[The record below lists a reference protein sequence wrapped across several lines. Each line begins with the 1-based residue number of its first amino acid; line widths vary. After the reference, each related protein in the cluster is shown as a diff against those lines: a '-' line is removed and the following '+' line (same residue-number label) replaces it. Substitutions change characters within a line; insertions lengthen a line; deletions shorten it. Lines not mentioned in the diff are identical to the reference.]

1 MIDIQLKRKVS
12 AFFAGVNILAN
23 VFNFLPVTIQII
35 VSGGGSWGFGLV
47 ALPITFV
54 THLFLIPS
62 FNTLRNWN
70 KDQKVLFVFN
80 FIGFIWTIFWCYLF
94 LFESQ

>member
-1 MIDIQLKRKVS
+1 MINIQLKRKVI
-12 AFFAGVNILAN
+12 ALFAGVNILAN
-23 VFNFLPVTIQII
+23 IFYFLPVTIQII

-54 THLFLIPS
+54 THLFLIPAFS
-62 FNTLRNWN
+62 TLRNWN
-70 KDQKVLFVFN
+70 KGQDVLFVFN
-80 FIGFIWTIFWCYLF
+80 FIGFIWTTFWCCLF